1 MQALLPA
8 ILNNL
13 ERMLDVLVRDGFG
26 PLESAY
32 LDAWLHTGQQVQA
45 SPLQA
50 LHLGHIGIFL
60 HKASWLSPSWCMS
73 HNQSAI
79 HNAHNQSA
87 IHNAH
92 GRTGRDGS
100 GK

>member
-50 LHLGHIGIFL
+50 RHSGHIHGHSSAKSQLAEPLML
-60 HKASWLSPSWCMS
+60 HVS
-73 HNQSAI
+73 QSVS
-79 HNAHNQSA
+79 NS
-87 IHNAH
+87 
-92 GRTGRDGS
+92 
-100 GK
+100 

>member
-32 LDAWLHTGQQVQA
+32 LDAWLHSGQQVQA
-45 SPLQA
+45 SPLRA
-50 LHLGHIGIFL
+50 FHLGHIPAQSQLAEPLVL
-60 HKASWLSPSWCMS
+60 HVS
-73 HNQSAI
+73 
-79 HNAHNQSA
+79 
-87 IHNAH
+87 
-92 GRTGRDGS
+92 
-100 GK
+100 